1 LVIRKYLLNFKL
13 ISNKILAIMFEQY
26 IESNWKR
33 NIAPI
38 DNQKDVIRLIDV
50 INIPDLDK
58 YVKVFLNAELEW
70 LIYREKIKF
79 LSNPNIDANNALKDY
94 NEYEKILRSNIIV
107 KKRDLVTKIEFAS
120 KIHINYL
127 VRPIFSLKRFIFGSD
142 FSKPANEIILK
153 LNYFSEYYYLINDI
167 ADFINEKIVQAG
179 NSIQINS
186 DTFSEVIQEID
197 NYYINFT
204 NKTQFEELFSPI
216 INYFNVFNQVI
227 PIDSLIL
234 FFDDKEKKNVV
245 DLLFDIKVSKGEIIT
260 NDNFRNIL
268 MEIYNEISINIPDTN
283 EDENIDTILNS
294 DLGFEENDI
303 VQDESNINKIIN
315 LDEEPKVD
323 IIIDN
328 VEIDEESQSE
338 FTHVSLESETFD
350 LDSYKVNIDEFN
362 TYENLLNDVTT
373 ITDEIIE
380 QPNDEEFN
388 VSILEDHFDILE
400 ELTEEDEE
408 DEEDEDEGENNFD
421 DFSDLLDDITYDE
434 EVEED
439 SDSENNEELLFI
451 DDNTKQFNNTEILE
465 NRFNSFENIAEGIS
479 KKLFFSDDA
488 NELQKDESLT
498 NSTII
503 LDSIAE
509 VSSNNIEIPEIENLP
524 EIEIQN
530 LTDGVPI
537 NETHDELD
545 DLYMSLLSKMS

>member
-1 LVIRKYLLNFKL
+1 
-13 ISNKILAIMFEQY
+13 M
-26 IESNWKR
+26 
-33 NIAPI
+33 P
-38 DNQKDVIRLIDV
+38 
-50 INIPDLDK
+50 
-58 YVKVFLNAELEW
+58 
-70 LIYREKIKF
+70 
-79 LSNPNIDANNALKDY
+79 
-94 NEYEKILRSNIIV
+94 
-107 KKRDLVTKIEFAS
+107 
-120 KIHINYL
+120 
-127 VRPIFSLKRFIFGSD
+127 
-142 FSKPANEIILK
+142 
-153 LNYFSEYYYLINDI
+153 
-167 ADFINEKIVQAG
+167 
-179 NSIQINS
+179 
-186 DTFSEVIQEID
+186 
-197 NYYINFT
+197 
-204 NKTQFEELFSPI
+204 
-216 INYFNVFNQVI
+216 
-227 PIDSLIL
+227 
-234 FFDDKEKKNVV
+234 
-245 DLLFDIKVSKGEIIT
+245 
-260 NDNFRNIL
+260 
-268 MEIYNEISINIPDTN
+268 
-283 EDENIDTILNS
+283 
-294 DLGFEENDI
+294 
-303 VQDESNINKIIN
+303 
-315 LDEEPKVD
+315 
-323 IIIDN
+323 
-328 VEIDEESQSE
+328 
-338 FTHVSLESETFD
+338 
-350 LDSYKVNIDEFN
+350 
-362 TYENLLNDVTT
+362 
-373 ITDEIIE
+373 
-380 QPNDEEFN
+380 FN

>member
-1 LVIRKYLLNFKL
+1 
-13 ISNKILAIMFEQY
+13 MFEQY